1 MPKFRRRARRYPLD
15 KSVDD
20 EAEASC
26 EHDGDCLRA
35 GCDQCIPRRR
45 VPPPLECPLRHEQ
58 RPYAS
63 FCGCVEKRCLWF
75 RQTPLLQT
83 TSTNADLAVQ
93 LSGKAVTD
101 AVVVARV
108 AELLDQQ
115 LDLVP
120 CYLRFAELL
129 PARHRFVVTT
139 LGQYG
144 ITEASVT
151 VAAPRLQ
158 RCVDD
163 AFAKLLFAP
172 NDISERF
179 PNTDQ
184 VRISGVVKVQ
194 RVWQ

>member
-1 MPKFRRRARRYPLD
+1 MMKFRRGARRYPLD

-35 GCDQCIPRRR
+35 SCGQCSPRQR
-45 VPPPLECPLRHEQ
+45 VPLPHPCALRGEV

-75 RQTPLLQT
+75 RQVPLLQT
-83 TSTNADLAVQ
+83 INTIDNLAVQ
-93 LSGKAVTD
+93 HSGKAVTD

-108 AELLDQQ
+108 AELLDEQ
-115 LDLVP
+115 LDLRP
-120 CYLRFAELL
+120 CYLRFSELL

-144 ITEASVT
+144 ITDASVT
-151 VAAPRLQ
+151 GAIPRLR

-172 NDISERF
+172 SDISERF
-179 PNTDQ
+179 PNMNE
-184 VRISGVVKVQ
+184 VRISGVAKVQ